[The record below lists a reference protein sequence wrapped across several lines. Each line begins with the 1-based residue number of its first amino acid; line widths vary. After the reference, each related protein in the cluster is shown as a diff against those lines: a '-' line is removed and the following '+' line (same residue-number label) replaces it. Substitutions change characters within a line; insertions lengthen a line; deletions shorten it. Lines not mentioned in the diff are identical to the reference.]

1 MYLKHNSFSTVQH
14 VVLRKVFNFLIAI
27 PTDQWRIWRHSC
39 RQVQPQGGQTPRR
52 VHTTR
57 PKTLTRH
64 SASQGITTI
73 TFVLRCPTIKYR
85 NITSNIRP
93 DFAVEKFWNFVF
105 GNFQES
111 ASMNLRILIELIV
124 RYIINSRPSK
134 YSLVSPFG
142 RFTSSS
148 QILVH
153 SPNFPKINLK

>member
-27 PTDQWRIWRHSC
+27 PTNQWRIWRHSC
-39 RQVQPQGGQTPRR
+39 RQVQPQVGQTPRR

-73 TFVLRCPTIKYR
+73 TFVLGCPTIKYR

-93 DFAVEKFWNFVF
+93 DFAVEKILELCFWHLARICFYELTNFDRI
-105 GNFQES
+105 NSEIYHKFQTLKMQLS
-111 ASMNLRILIELIV
+111 KPV
-124 RYIINSRPSK
+124 WTVYIILTNFGSFTKLSK
-134 YSLVSPFG
+134 NKS
-142 RFTSSS
+142 
-148 QILVH
+148 
-153 SPNFPKINLK
+153 